1 MSAKRAGKAL
11 ADGLFGAMLGARRL
25 LPAAVDDAIFHLPRT
40 EVSFDA
46 DGVQSTRLWSEH
58 ACPLEP
64 AVDLAGVRWA
74 ALDGD
79 APPPQELVVM
89 RVPHGRVIG
98 RRCAVVAPGGRL
110 VRDASP
116 FLGAR
121 AGVLHPELR
130 RHAWLPRPR
139 RVEGTVLVA
148 GNAGAGN
155 YYHWIVEGLRRLLEA
170 RRVCEVQGVDLSRAK
185 VVVSRGRLGAVDA
198 CLRALGFGEER
209 VIRMGRFDQIEAD
222 EVVAASVPTC
232 ALGVTVEAARTL
244 RGFRGTQG
252 DECSRDAPRR
262 FVVLRRGVR
271 SIANEDEVVDALAP
285 FGFEAVRLES
295 MPFVA
300 QQALFAE
307 AEAIVA
313 PHGAGLVN
321 LAWSKRACE
330 VLEVF
335 PERYLNP
342 CFRRLCAASGDA
354 RIGHSFLVSPPAIRH
369 ADRAVDR
376 MQVPIAAVRAWAA
389 ALKS

>member
-1 MSAKRAGKAL
+1 MTAKRAGKAL

-25 LPAAVDDAIFHLPRT
+25 LPAAIDDAIFHLPRR

-46 DGVQSTRLWSEH
+46 DGVQSTRLWTER
-58 ACPLEP
+58 ACALEP

-89 RVPHGRVIG
+89 RVPRGRVIG

-116 FLGAR
+116 FLGGR

-155 YYHWIVEGLRRLLEA
+155 YYHWIVEGLRRLLET
-170 RRVCEVQGVDLSRAK
+170 RRVCELQGVDLSQAK
-185 VVVSRGRLGAVDA
+185 VAVSRARIDAVDA
-198 CLRALGFGEER
+198 CLRALGFGEDR
-209 VIRMGRFDQIEAD
+209 IIRMGRFDQIEAD
-222 EVVAASVPTC
+222 QVVAASVPTC
-232 ALGVTVEAARTL
+232 ALGVTAEASRSL
-244 RGFRGTQG
+244 RGFRVPG
-252 DECSRDAPRR
+252 DPGSREAPKR

-271 SIANEDEVVDALAP
+271 SFLNESEVVDTLAP

-295 MPFVA
+295 MPFTV
-300 QQALFAE
+300 QQALFAN
-307 AEAIVA
+307 AEAMVA

-321 LAWSKRACE
+321 LAWTQHACE

-342 CFRRLCAASGDA
+342 CFRRMCAAPVDP
-354 RIGHSFLVSPPAIRH
+354 RIRHSFLVSPSASHRP
-369 ADRAVDR
+369 DRAVDR
-376 MQVPIAAVRAWAA
+376 MQVDCALLRAWAS
-389 ALKS
+389 ALGT